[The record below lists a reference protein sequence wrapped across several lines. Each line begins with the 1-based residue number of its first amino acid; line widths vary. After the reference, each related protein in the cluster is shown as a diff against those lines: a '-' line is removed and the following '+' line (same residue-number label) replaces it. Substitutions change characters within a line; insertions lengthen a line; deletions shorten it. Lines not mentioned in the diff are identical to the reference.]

1 MAMNH
6 SGNGNGQGEV
16 ENNGNGNGN
25 GEPRSKLRS
34 FQSTNPPTFT
44 KSGEPLDADDKLR
57 TMENNLE
64 VAGVGENEKVL
75 YTTHYLAGAARA
87 SWDSTCAMQANG
99 YVMPWEEFKSK
110 FSKAHV
116 PMGLI
121 KRMRD
126 DFKNLKQG
134 SLSIVN
140 YRDKF
145 LTLSRYAPD
154 DVDTDEKTKERFLN
168 GLHDE
173 MLCVLVS
180 ICFVDLEAMVD
191 SAIQMENKLNQASE
205 NCKRHM
211 MYQGNS
217 SNAQKPRGNPSS
229 GFVPRPNRAP
239 APALRPNYPNRSGG
253 NNFNRAPP
261 RPSGNNFNFTTPRS
275 GGAPTL
281 PQPGD
286 KSDVTCYGCG
296 LKGHYSNECPKK
308 MNVAPNPAA
317 TAQ

>member
-1 MAMNH
+1 
-6 SGNGNGQGEV
+6 V

-34 FQSTNPPTFT
+34 FQNTNPPTFS
-44 KSGEPLDADDKLR
+44 KSGEPLDADDWLR

-64 VAGVGENEKVL
+64 VAEVGENEKVL

-87 SWDSTCAMQANG
+87 WWDSTRAMQDNG
-99 YVMPWEEFKSK
+99 YVMPWEEFKSN

-126 DFKNLKQG
+126 EFRNLKQG
-134 SLSIVN
+134 SLSVVN
-140 YRDKF
+140 YRGKF

-154 DVDTDEKTKERFLN
+154 DADTDEKKKEMFLN

-173 MLCVLVS
+173 MQCVLVS
-180 ICFVDLEAMVD
+180 IPFVDLEAMVD
-191 SAIQMENKLNQASE
+191 SAIQMEGKLNQASE
-205 NCKRHM
+205 NRKRHM

-229 GFVPRPNRAP
+229 GFAPRPNRAP
-239 APALRPNYPNRSGG
+239 APALHPNYPNYSGG
-253 NNFNRAPP
+253 NNFNRAPQGLVVTTSTLP
-261 RPSGNNFNFTTPRS
+261 LQGRVAHLPCPSLVTSLVLPAMDADSRGTTPTSARRR
-275 GGAPTL
+275 
-281 PQPGD
+281 
-286 KSDVTCYGCG
+286 
-296 LKGHYSNECPKK
+296 
-308 MNVAPNPAA
+308 
-317 TAQ
+317 